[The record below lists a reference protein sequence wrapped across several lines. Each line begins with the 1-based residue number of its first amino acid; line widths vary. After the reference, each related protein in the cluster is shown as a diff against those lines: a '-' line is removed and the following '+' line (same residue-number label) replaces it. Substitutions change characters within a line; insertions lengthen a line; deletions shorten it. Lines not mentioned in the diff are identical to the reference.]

1 MDSSSNSQSR
11 LGKGLAA
18 LISEEKIDNKHHSYI
33 PNLPTEWISPNPHQ
47 PRQVIKPEDLV
58 ELSESIKQYGI
69 LEPLLVVKEGD
80 KDYILIAG
88 ERRLRATQL
97 AGQKTVPVVIMDEA
111 SPLQML
117 QLAIIENIQRKD
129 LNPLEE
135 AAAYE
140 RLSQEHKLSH
150 ADISKT
156 LGLERVTVTN
166 KIRLLKLPED
176 VKELILSGEVSEGHG
191 RALLGLQNDQSISTA
206 AKTVAAKN
214 LSVRATEE
222 LVRKV
227 SRVSSTATGTKSRPK
242 PKGGRPGNDF
252 YKKDKDYIL
261 EHSLSEKL
269 KTDVKIERFANNSG
283 KLTIKYKDQAHL
295 EALTAKFIK

>member
-1 MDSSSNSQSR
+1 MDSSPNSQSR

-18 LISEEKIDNKHHSYI
+18 LISEEKIDNKHNSFI
-33 PNLPTEWISPNPHQ
+33 PNLPTDWISPNPHQ
-47 PRQVIKPEDLV
+47 PRQVIKPEDLL
-58 ELSESIKQYGI
+58 ELSESIKQYGV
-69 LEPLLVVKEGD
+69 LEPLLVVKEGE
-80 KDYILIAG
+80 KNYVLIAG

-97 AGQKTVPVVIMDEA
+97 SGIKTVPVVIMDEA

-117 QLAIIENIQRKD
+117 QIAIIENIQRKD

-135 AAAYE
+135 AMAYE
-140 RLSQEHKLSH
+140 KLSQEHKLSH
-150 ADISKT
+150 ADIAKT

-166 KIRLLKLPED
+166 KMRLLKLPED
-176 VKELILSGEVSEGHG
+176 VKELVISGDISEGHG

-206 AKTVAAKN
+206 AKTVAAKK
-214 LSVRATEE
+214 LSVRDTEE

-227 SRVSSTATGTKSRPK
+227 SRVSSTASGTKSKTK

-261 EHSLSEKL
+261 EHSISEKL

-283 KLTIKYKDQAHL
+283 KLTIKYTDQAHL
-295 EALTAKFIK
+295 ESLVSKIIK